1 MSNPTYLIHTT
12 LGPVEVEYKTHDYV
26 SNLRAF
32 DIARCARERMVDNVL
47 DNNRWKGERKS
58 FYSWA
63 SRVTKDINTSLT

>member
-1 MSNPTYLIHTT
+1 MSNPTYLLYTT
-12 LGPVEVEYKTHDYV
+12 LGPIEVEYNLHDSV

-47 DNNRWKGERKS
+47 DNDRWKGERKS